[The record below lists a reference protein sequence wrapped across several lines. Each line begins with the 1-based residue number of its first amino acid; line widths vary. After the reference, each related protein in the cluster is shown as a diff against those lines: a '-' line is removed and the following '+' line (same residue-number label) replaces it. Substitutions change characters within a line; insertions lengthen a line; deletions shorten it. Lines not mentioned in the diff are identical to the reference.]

1 MGSQKS
7 KRSYEEIKKATNSTL
22 AAGHGIAG
30 FKNITMPIYFSPG
43 IEVLVEDYGET
54 AMDYICNGLKQFLF
68 EHLCLGDDYPS
79 PLGTTPETG
88 ALMIDIIP
96 DPEFIAYVLVHFD
109 YEMK

>member
-1 MGSQKS
+1 MRQT
-7 KRSYEEIKKATNSTL
+7 KRTYDEIKRTITSTR
-22 AAGHGIAG
+22 AAGHGVVG

-43 IEVLVEDYGET
+43 IEALVEDYGET
-54 AMDYICNGLKQFLF
+54 AMDYICNGLKQFIF
-68 EHLCLGDDYPS
+68 EDLCLGDEYPS
-79 PLGTTPETG
+79 PLGNTPETG